1 MARLLVKAFCV
12 LALAAAYIGLPF
24 WTAFSIREA
33 VKTGDTAFLE
43 AKVEW
48 RSVRETMR
56 QSLTAHALDL
66 PETEAL
72 EAGAAPASRGLWQR
86 VKDSVKSYAGRR
98 VVDTFVDSYVT
109 PAGLS
114 QMYEVRRMYRE
125 KIKGEADD
133 AITLPRFERMKRAW
147 ARVKRAEFLSLT
159 AFEIEMQDRFNPE
172 RSYVGLLE
180 LRGIEWKLSELRV
193 RARDLIAPVAYAR

>member
-1 MARLLVKAFCV
+1 MTRLLIKAICV
-12 LALAAAYIGLPF
+12 LALAAAYVGLPF

-33 VKTGDTAFLE
+33 VKTGDTAYLE

-48 RSVRETMR
+48 PGVRETMR
-56 QSLTAHALDL
+56 QSLTAQALDL
-66 PETEAL
+66 PGTETM
-72 EAGAAPASRGLWQR
+72 EAGAAPGSRGLWQR
-86 VKDSVKSYAGRR
+86 VKDGVKSYAGRQ
-98 VVDTFVDSYVT
+98 VVDHFVDNYVT

-114 QMYEVRRMYRE
+114 RMYEVRRMYRE

-180 LRGIEWKLSELRV
+180 LRGFQWKLSELRM
-193 RARDLIAPVAYAR
+193 RARDLIAPVALR